1 MFIKYQNSNA
11 ISSLK
16 RMAVGRWGSILSCYA
31 PKLSPTIQRGSRH
44 GPCDKCGGKDRASCF
59 NDFLET
65 GGIHC
70 NKSDCRGGS
79 DGFAVLM
86 WANDWTFPEALK
98 AIREHLSVNTGIP
111 PCSSSKTNAKDWS
124 GELKKLENIWDESET
139 NSEHLKKYLD
149 FRGLSLEVPPTLKF
163 CSQQYHFSTGKN
175 HPAMI
180 AMIKKGDTL
189 VGIHKTYL
197 DCESGGK
204 AKIEKSKLLKKCA
217 ETMSGGAVRLFEHEP
232 DEPLV
237 LCEGIET
244 GLAIREYSGWPV
256 WSCTSRTMLEKVEL
270 PEHCN
275 EVVIGADYD
284 LSGDGEQSAKVLA
297 NRLVSEGIKVRISLP
312 PFSEGS
318 YGDWLDFLNLEVAYA

>member
-16 RMAVGRWGSILSCYA
+16 RMAFGRWGLILSCYA

-59 NDFLET
+59 NDFQET

-98 AIREHLSVNTGIP
+98 AVQEHLNVNTDIP
-111 PCSSSKTNAKDWS
+111 YSPSKTDAKNWS
-124 GELKKLENIWDESET
+124 GELKKLDQVWNESKP
-139 NSEHLKKYLD
+139 NSARLEKYFD
-149 FRGLSLEVPPTLKF
+149 SRGLSIDIPLTLRLHPN
-163 CSQQYHFSTGKN
+163 QYHFATGKDY
-175 HPAMI
+175 PAMV
-180 AMIKKGDTL
+180 AMIKKGDAI
-189 VGIHKTYL
+189 VGIHRTFL
-197 DCESGGK
+197 DHEDSGK
-204 AKIEKSKLLKKCA
+204 AEIEKSKLLKKCA
-217 ETMSGGAVRLFEHEP
+217 ETMSGGAVRLFEPEA
-232 DEPLV
+232 DKPLV

-256 WSCTSRTMLEKVEL
+256 WPCTSRTMLEKVEL

-275 EVVIGADYD
+275 EIVVGADYD

-297 NRLVSEGIKVRISLP
+297 NRLVSEGRKVRISLP
-312 PFSEGS
+312 PFNEGL
-318 YGDWLDFLNLEVAYA
+318 YGDWLDYLNLEVACA